1 LSGNREKMRRSA
13 DFYHA
18 GALLIYGF
26 PHHSGELSMQ
36 WIKHLFAATLLSA
49 SLLAGAAE
57 PTDAKININTASA
70 AELSQLNGI
79 GKAKAEAIVQFREQQ
94 GGFKSVDELTQIK
107 GIGAAIVDKNRARLT
122 LE

>member
-1 LSGNREKMRRSA
+1 
-13 DFYHA
+13 
-18 GALLIYGF
+18 
-26 PHHSGELSMQ
+26 MQ

-107 GIGAAIVDKNRARLT
+107 GIGTAIVDKNRPRLT

>member
-1 LSGNREKMRRSA
+1 
-13 DFYHA
+13 
-18 GALLIYGF
+18 
-26 PHHSGELSMQ
+26 MQ
-36 WIKHLFAATLLSA
+36 WIKHLFAAALLSV

-57 PTDAKININTASA
+57 PGADKININTASA

-107 GIGAAIVDKNRARLT
+107 GIGTAIVDKNRTRLT